1 MLKNYFK
8 IAWRNI
14 VRHKT
19 YSFINILGLSLGI
32 CVCIVIFLI
41 SYYEF
46 STDAF
51 LPGKDRIYRIIEK
64 VVYDGDR
71 VDKYASAPEDIAQTA
86 REKFTGFETIASY
99 YLYSAKIGIPGF
111 GHAGSHYD
119 NTIEGTHRPSTILA
133 EPEYFRIFDYDWLAG
148 NAATALATPNTVVLT
163 EGKARKYFGG
173 VVPVAQILGRQL
185 VFNDSL
191 VVVVTGIVKD
201 RKGNTDLPFSEF
213 ISFSS
218 AKGPFLRRNLFK
230 EDPNAGFSPFISR
243 AFVKLPPG
251 VSPDRLN
258 AQLHALSRLR
268 KVDGPVKYDLLL
280 QPLTGMHFDESVWDG
295 YHKAHLP
302 TLLVLMGV
310 AVFILLLAA
319 INFINLST
327 ALSIR
332 RAREIGIRKVMGGNR
347 SSIALQ
353 FLMETF
359 LLTMGALVL
368 SLLVVKPVLAA
379 FADYIPPGVPD
390 HLLDAGHV
398 VFLLLLVLVTTLLA
412 GFYPARVLSGYL
424 PVISLKGPGAR
435 KGEGKWYFRKGL
447 IIFQFV
453 ISLVFIISTV
463 IISRQINYMRSSDL
477 GFNSDAIVSIYAD
490 GMDRSPKVPLFETR
504 LRELPGVEKVGRESF
519 TPLSDFQA
527 GFDLTYRKSQ
537 IKAAVQVADSNFIA
551 LYGIHLLAGRN
562 LITGANRD
570 SIKEFVI
577 NESLSKAIGF
587 ATPREAVGQMVYLGD
602 HAYPIVGVVA
612 DFHENSYRQPIRPLA
627 IFDLSSPETNFGI
640 KLAARGKDLSSV
652 KHTLV
657 QIGEIWKQVFP
668 EKPFSYSFLDDSI
681 AAMYKNEQKTAF
693 LMNVATALSIFI
705 SCMGLFGI
713 SMFTA
718 GQRTKEI
725 GIRKVLGASVVH
737 LTSLLTRDFMLLIAL
752 SLVIAS
758 PVAWYIMHRWLQDY
772 LYRAPVT
779 IWVFLFPGLLAILL
793 GFFTIAFQAIKAA
806 MANPVETLRAE

>member
-14 VRHKT
+14 TRHKT

-51 LPGKDRIYRIIEK
+51 VPNKDRIYRIIEK

-71 VDKYASAPEDIAQTA
+71 VDKYASAPKDIAQTA

-99 YLYSAKIGIPGF
+99 YLYSAKISTPGS
-111 GHAGSHYD
+111 GQAGTRYD

-133 EPEYFRIFDYDWLAG
+133 EPEYFRIFSYDWLAG
-148 NAATALATPNTVVLT
+148 NIATALTAPNTVVLT
-163 EGKARKYFGG
+163 EGKVRKYFGAIL
-173 VVPVAQILGRQL
+173 PAQALGRQL

-191 VVVVTGIVKD
+191 LVVVTGVVKD
-201 RKGNTDLPFSEF
+201 RRGNTDLPFSEF

-218 AKGPFLRRNLFK
+218 AGGPFLRQSLFK
-230 EDPNAGFSPFISR
+230 EDPNAGFSPFVSR
-243 AFVKLPPG
+243 AFVKLPSG

-332 RAREIGIRKVMGGNR
+332 RAKEIGVRKVMGGSR
-347 SSIALQ
+347 GSIVVQ
-353 FLMETF
+353 FLIETF

-379 FADYIPPGVPD
+379 FDAYIPPGVPE
-390 HLLDAGHV
+390 HLFEAGHV
-398 VFLLLLVLVTTLLA
+398 VFLLLLVLITTLLA
-412 GFYPARVLSGYL
+412 GLYPARVLSGYL
-424 PVISLKGPGAR
+424 PVISLKGSGAQ

-447 IIFQFV
+447 IVFQFV

-463 IISRQINYMRSSDL
+463 IISRQINYMRSADL
-477 GFNSDAIVSIYAD
+477 GFNSDAVVSIYAD
-490 GMDRSPKVPLFETR
+490 GMDRSPRVPLFETR
-504 LRELPGVEKVGRESF
+504 MRELPGVEKVGRESF

-527 GFDLTYRKSQ
+527 GFDLTYRKREV
-537 IKAAVQVADSNFIA
+537 KAGVQVADSNFIA
-551 LYGIHLLAGRN
+551 LYGIRLLAGRN
-562 LITGANRD
+562 LILGANRD

-627 IFDLSSPETNFGI
+627 IFDLSAPETNFAV
-640 KLAARGKDLSSV
+640 KLAAREKDLRSV
-652 KHTLV
+652 KATLS
-657 QIGEIWKQVFP
+657 QMEKIWKQIFP
-668 EKPFSYSFLDDSI
+668 GTPFSYSFLDDSI

-693 LMNVATALSIFI
+693 LMNVATVLSIFI

-713 SMFTA
+713 SMFTS

-725 GIRKVLGASVVH
+725 GIRKVLGASVMH
-737 LTSLLTRDFMLLIAL
+737 ITSLLTRDFMMLIML

-758 PVAWYIMHRWLQDY
+758 PVAWYITHRWLQDY

-779 IWVFLFPGLLAILL
+779 IWIFLFCGLLALLL
-793 GFFTIAFQAIKAA
+793 GLFTVAFQAVKAA
-806 MANPVETLRAE
+806 MANPAEALKAE